1 MNIYSDCMKYL
12 RNGFTKSL
20 CALLTSDSKSNAF
33 NNLQFVNEF
42 DIPGSQSFSKRW
54 QKKLQI
60 DKLEQNT
67 SESEKQ
73 FPFFIHL
80 IVSLLDRVL
89 CLTFPI
95 NCYNL

>member
-20 CALLTSDSKSNAF
+20 CTLLTSDSKSNAF